1 MEMGGPTSEPGPAL
15 SQSASGLILHLTYWY
30 IVNSTYDSV
39 STQTKDGKRAL
50 QKCQW
55 FNLTSCIYW
64 YIVSTTYDSVSTKTK
79 DGNGEIR
86 SLKVPVVSSYTHI
99 YWYLRLSLD
108 PDERRGRALSQKCQL
123 LPGARAGNTFS
134 RQTSGC
140 ITFPDKHEC

>member
-1 MEMGGPTSEPGPAL
+1 MEIGGPTSEPGPAL

-99 YWYLRLSLD
+99 YILILTTQSR
-108 PDERRGRALSQKCQL
+108 PRRKTGTGALSKVPVAPRSSSREHF
-123 LPGARAGNTFS
+123 LPSNKWMHHLSG
-134 RQTSGC
+134 QT
-140 ITFPDKHEC
+140 